1 MQIAE
6 LEESISVIVYIAKK
20 NCLLNLNCSYQSKNK
35 DDSKNYLYLFDSS
48 K

>member
-6 LEESISVIVYIAKK
+6 LEESISLIVYIAKK
-20 NCLLNLNCSYQSKNK
+20 NYRLNSNYSYLFKNK
-35 DDSKNYLYLFDSS
+35 LDYL